1 MFGLRVR
8 LDPPSS
14 PPSHTQPPPGPPRSR
29 GPLVAPGPGPAGLDR
44 GLRAWQGYF
53 TALSSSSA
61 AGAFAFLASSLVGLT
76 GPGAVEVLNRSKQRK
91 KIKKTLYLS
100 SNGYPCLGRFTSTND
115 YRYKCVSF
123 QAKLA
128 QVENEELKKSRAP
141 KRLINSMMNEGQFQQ
156 VVKYCTSVHVQ
167 HTGALQCSR
176 T

>member
-76 GPGAVEVLNRSKQRK
+76 GPGAVEGPELAWLWGRLEGSEGWRRRPSPPLEECLRRPPSSMGGWGGERSMVWFIIVFHPSDPNRAN
-91 KIKKTLYLS
+91 IK
-100 SNGYPCLGRFTSTND
+100 
-115 YRYKCVSF
+115 
-123 QAKLA
+123 A
-128 QVENEELKKSRAP
+128 
-141 KRLINSMMNEGQFQQ
+141 
-156 VVKYCTSVHVQ
+156 
-167 HTGALQCSR
+167 
-176 T
+176 